1 MRRALEGL
9 EGVDGAEVDLAS
21 GEATV
26 RLSGEVSDEELV
38 NAVDG
43 KVTLS
48 WARGILA
55 RPRRGD

>member
-1 MRRALEGL
+1 M
-9 EGVDGAEVDLAS
+9 DGAEVDLAS
-21 GEATV
+21 GEVTV
-26 RLSGEVSDEELV
+26 RVGGEMSNEELV
-38 NAVDG
+38 KAVDG